1 MGPTLRG
8 IRLDRS
14 SPLRDQIYAVLR
26 RLIVT
31 GRVQPGEVIDEKAI
45 AMQLGVSRTP
55 VREAVKK
62 LTDEHLVVVA
72 AQSSTRASNIDPHDV
87 EQAFIIRRALE
98 LESAGLA
105 SRRVSRADIDALSEI
120 LASHAQAM
128 RRKDFGEAIAIDDR
142 FHARIAE
149 ISGMPRLWHAIEI
162 SKAQLD
168 RCRHL
173 MVPRTGEAAATLSQH
188 RAIIKALATKD
199 PAKAQHAMAE
209 HLEKNYANVRKMLET
224 EGLDLIF
231 ARHNGRA
238 GRNGA
243 R

>member
-26 RLIVT
+26 KAIVT
-31 GRVQPGEVIDEKAI
+31 GRVRPGETIDEKAI
-45 AMQLGVSRTP
+45 ALQLGVSRTP

-72 AQSSTRASNIDPHDV
+72 AQSSTRASQIDPHDV
-87 EQAFIIRRALE
+87 EQAFVIRRALE

-105 SRRVSRADIDALSEI
+105 SRRVNRADIDALSDI

-128 RRKDFGEAIAIDDR
+128 RRKNFDDAIAIDDR

-149 ISGMPRLWHAIEI
+149 ISGMPRLWQAIEI

-173 MVPRTGEAAATLSQH
+173 MVPRAGEAAATLTQH
-188 RAIIKALATKD
+188 RAIIRALASKD
-199 PAKAQHAMAE
+199 PTKAQRAMAE
-209 HLEKNYANVRKMLET
+209 HLEKNYANTRRMLES
-224 EGLDLIF
+224 GQLDRIF
-231 ARHNGRA
+231 ARHNRRA
-238 GRNGA
+238 GHNGA